1 MTISKAGVQLKFLKT
16 ACLSITSLLTI
27 YGSSSLAQES
37 SADLAKKLSNPISSV
52 ISVPFVYNYDEN
64 IGPVDGGKRSTINIQ
79 PVIPFSLNDDWNL
92 ISRTIIPLVDQQDIF
107 PGAGHQ
113 TGLGDTLQN
122 FFFSPKE
129 PTESGLIWG
138 VGPIFLLPT
147 ATDELLGGE
156 KWGAGPTGVALVQSG
171 PWTIGALANHV
182 WSFAGDSNR
191 PDVNSSFVQP
201 FLSYTTPEAWTF
213 SLNAEST
220 YNWNTDDWA
229 VPIKAQISK
238 LVVINNQPISI
249 GGGFR
254 YWANSATNGPEG
266 WGATININFLFPTG
280 G

>member
-1 MTISKAGVQLKFLKT
+1 MNISISGIQPKTLKFTL
-16 ACLSITSLLTI
+16 LSFASLLLI
-27 YGSSSLAQES
+27 CSSPSSAQES

-64 IGPVDGGKRSTINIQ
+64 IGPVDGGKRSVLNIQ
-79 PVIPFSLNDDWNL
+79 PVIPISLNDDWNV
-92 ISRTIIPLVDQQDIF
+92 ISRTIVPLIDQQDIF
-107 PGAGHQ
+107 PGSGHQ
-113 TGLGDTLQN
+113 SGVGDTLQN

-129 PTESGLIWG
+129 PTEAGLIWG

-147 ATDELLGGE
+147 ASDDLLGGG
-156 KWGAGPTGVALVQSG
+156 KWGGGPTGVALIQSG

-191 PDVNSSFVQP
+191 PSVNSSFVQP
-201 FLSYTTPEAWTF
+201 FISYNTPDAWTF

-220 YNWNTDDWA
+220 YNWNNEDWA

-238 LVVINNQPISI
+238 LVVINEQPISI
-249 GGGFR
+249 GAGVR

-266 WGATININFLFPTG
+266 WGAIININFLIPTG